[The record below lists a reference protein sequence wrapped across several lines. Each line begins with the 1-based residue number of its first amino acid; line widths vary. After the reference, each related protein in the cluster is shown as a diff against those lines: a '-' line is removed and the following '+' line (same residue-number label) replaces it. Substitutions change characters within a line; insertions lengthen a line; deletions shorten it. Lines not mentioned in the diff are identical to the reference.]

1 MNYSIILPTLNEN
14 GHIIQLI
21 KSIKKNF
28 NNKKNSYEIIVIDDN
43 SEDGTINTIKRY
55 KKKNKKIKLFVRYN
69 KKKNLAES
77 LNLGISKSKYENL
90 IWLDADF
97 QHPPE
102 YIKTI
107 FKYSKNYDVV
117 IFSRFLKKS
126 IRYFDKNIKT
136 KEANEDQSIFYNKL
150 CKFIFYNNITDYTSG
165 YIFIKKNKIK
175 NIKLKGYYGEYFLSL
190 LIYCKKNNL
199 SILELPF
206 KEKFRKTGL
215 SKTIGGSKIRYII
228 VCFNYIT
235 SIIKNILIK
244 TLF

>member
-55 KKKNKKIKLFVRYN
+55 KKKNKKIKLFVRHN

-165 YIFIKKNKIK
+165 YICIKKNKIK
-175 NIKLKGYYGEYFLSL
+175 NIKLNGYYGEYFLSL

-206 KEKFRKTGL
+206 KEKLRKTGS
-215 SKTIGGSKIRYII
+215 SKTIGGSKTRYIF
-228 VCFNYIT
+228 VCFN
-235 SIIKNILIK
+235 
-244 TLF
+244 

>member
-21 KSIKKNF
+21 QSIKKNF
-28 NNKKNSYEIIVIDDN
+28 YNKKNNYEIIVVDDN
-43 SEDGTINTIKRY
+43 STDGTISTL
-55 KKKNKKIKLFVRYN
+55 KKFKEKNNKVKIFVRNNKKR
-69 KKKNLAES
+69 NLAES

-102 YIKTI
+102 YIKEI
-107 FKYSKNYDVV
+107 FKYSKKYDVV

-136 KEANEDQSIFYNKL
+136 KEANEDQSIFFNKL
-150 CKFIFYNNITDYTSG
+150 CKFIFYKDITDYTSG
-165 YIFIKKNKIK
+165 YICIKKNKIK

-206 KEKFRKTGL
+206 KEKLRKTGS
-215 SKTIGGSKIRYII
+215 SKTIGGSKVRYVIVCLNYII
-228 VCFNYIT
+228 

-244 TLF
+244 I